1 MPAHKARHLQAEK
14 YEKKGVSVLLLVGIG
29 MEKVLLLRSVSLSFF
44 FRNSWFSYRGIP
56 TCKILLLRRT

>member
-1 MPAHKARHLQAEK
+1 MPVHKARHLQAEK

-44 FRNSWFSYRGIP
+44 SETHGSPTEEYLLVKSSY
-56 TCKILLLRRT
+56 